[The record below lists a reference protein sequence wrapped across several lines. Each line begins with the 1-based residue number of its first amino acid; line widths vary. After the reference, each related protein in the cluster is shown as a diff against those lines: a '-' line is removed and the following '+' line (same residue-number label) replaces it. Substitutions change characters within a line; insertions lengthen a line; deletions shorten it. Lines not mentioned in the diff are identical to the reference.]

1 MPITTFQ
8 NILSTDKLQSGFRA
22 KFNANV
28 ALLITDITD
37 NGDGT
42 ATVTLQ
48 GGTNFQIDLGT
59 SFYTKTQVEALITAV
74 DAAVWGGITGNVA
87 DQTDVVG
94 NFGVIDDIDNVLI
107 SCNLA
112 VASGDAD
119 NPFGAFPASGYS
131 SFSVPGIAGTGWQLL
146 IKEGDDTI
154 IKFRLYYGG
163 AWGGWINIASSTGG
177 LEVTAEVGD
186 TNPMQVMASALTDAG
201 ITSLRPKV
209 TSTIPLYGDETIADT
224 TEGTVSRV
232 DYFFTDSSKET
243 LDYILLWGN
252 MGDPDE
258 FGEDTTFVI
267 S

>member
-8 NILSTDKLQSGFRA
+8 TIQPTDKLQSGFRA

-28 ALLITDITD
+28 ALLVTDITD

-42 ATVTLQ
+42 ATVELQ

-59 SFYTKTQVEALITAV
+59 SFYTKDEVISLITSV
-74 DAAVWGGITGNVA
+74 DAAVWGAITGDVA

-94 NFGVIDDIDNVLI
+94 NFGVIDNIDALLL
-107 SCNLA
+107 SCNFA
-112 VASGDAD
+112 VASGDTD

-131 SFSVPGIAGTGWQLL
+131 SFSIPGIGGTGWQILV
-146 IKEGDDTI
+146 KEDYNPE
-154 IKFRLYYGG
+154 IKFRIYISG
-163 AWGGWINIASSTGG
+163 AWQTWVNITSTDG
-177 LEVTAEVGD
+177 LTVTAEVGD
-186 TNPMQVMASALTDAG
+186 PNPMQVMASALLDAG
-201 ITSLRPKV
+201 ITKLRPNV
-209 TSTIPLYGDETIADT
+209 TNTIPLYGETVADT

-232 DYFFTDSSKET
+232 DYFFTSADKDV

-258 FGEDTTFVI
+258 FGEDTTFTI